1 MSTGRFDGKQVLVT
15 GASSGIGK
23 EIAVRLASEGA
34 QVTITARREDRL
46 KETAA
51 ACAEVGPEARIG
63 VGDVRD
69 RDAARQWVALAAG
82 DGRLDGLVNN
92 AGVIGNDGILSD
104 DEESWRRIIDINV
117 EGLYRV
123 SRAAAPRMA
132 APEGEAPSRARPS
145 AAIVNVSSVCGIRPY
160 GTLLSY
166 CTSKAAVDMMTRC
179 MALELAPRGVR
190 VNAVNPGVVRSELHK
205 DVVPDYQAFLDRS
218 DQTHPAGF
226 HGEPSDIAALT
237 AFLLSD
243 EAPWITGGIYS
254 IDGGRALTSLR

>member
-15 GASSGIGK
+15 GGSSGIGV

-34 QVTITARREDRL
+34 QVTVTGRREDRL
-46 KETAA
+46 QETAA
-51 ACAEVGPEARIG
+51 QCAEVGLEARVG

-69 RDAARQWVALAAG
+69 RDAAAQWVALAAG

-123 SRAAAPRMA
+123 TRAAVPKMVAPQ
-132 APEGEAPSRARPS
+132 GQAPSRDHAS
-145 AAIVNVSSVCGIRPY
+145 ASIVNVSSVCGIRPY

-179 MALELAPRGVR
+179 LALELAPRGVR

-205 DVVPDYQAFLDRS
+205 DVVPDYAAFLERANA
-218 DQTHPAGF
+218 THPAGF
-226 HGEPSDIAALT
+226 HGEPSDVAALT

-243 EAPWITGGIYS
+243 ESPWITGGIHS